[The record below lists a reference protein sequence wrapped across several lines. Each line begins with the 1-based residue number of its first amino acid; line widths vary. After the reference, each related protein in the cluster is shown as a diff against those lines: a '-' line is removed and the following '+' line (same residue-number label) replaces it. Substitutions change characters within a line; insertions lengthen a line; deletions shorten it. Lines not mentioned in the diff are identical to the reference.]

1 MCLICSG
8 VVDTRALVWLTL
20 VRSAGQPG
28 VVDTRALGGP
38 AWLGGPSHHLAPGR
52 ANQAKPSCEQQRQ
65 SLVGELTSA
74 RSAVIQWLL
83 SELDVCRL
91 HA

>member
-38 AWLGGPSHHLAPGR
+38 AWPSIIWPQGGR
-52 ANQAKPSCEQQRQ
+52 IRQ
-65 SLVGELTSA
+65 SLRVSNSDKVWLASLHQHAQQSFNGFSLSLMCVGYT
-74 RSAVIQWLL
+74 R
-83 SELDVCRL
+83 D
-91 HA
+91 